1 MDRVREL
8 GDASVPFGFDVHAL
22 FFSEDAVSVE
32 ADLHRRFSHRR
43 VNRVNTRREFFYA
56 SPAEV
61 RDVLSEV
68 TGNLLEF
75 TEEPEAEQYRLSL
88 QIAESENGGVATGGG
103 DQV

>member
-1 MDRVREL
+1 M
-8 GDASVPFGFDVHAL
+8 
-22 FFSEDAVSVE
+22 
-32 ADLHRRFSHRR
+32 
-43 VNRVNTRREFFYA
+43 NRVNTRREFFYA

-88 QIAESENGGVATGGG
+88 QIAVSENGGGATGGG
-103 DQV
+103 DLG